1 MALAAAALFA
11 LALTACSS
19 DPTTDPSGGNTD
31 DAATTPAASP
41 SDTAAS
47 PDPLPTGSLT
57 PSENLDAI
65 AVSDAD
71 VPEITVPA
79 PWAISSTQTKVLR
92 DSSNAQVVGANSTVT
107 VNYVGVNGR
116 TGAVFDSSF
125 MRGKE
130 ATFSMGGV
138 ITGFKNGLT
147 GQKVGSRVLIGMTGA
162 DGYAQGNPQAGI
174 QASDSLV
181 FVVDII
187 AASYDEATG
196 EAVTPAAGLPT
207 VTMTEGKPELTF
219 PEGGVN
225 AEQLVV
231 QPLIKGPG
239 KAIEAESN
247 ISVKYRVWGAK
258 SGKLILDGWRGA
270 QTGKLSTLINGWKTG
285 LLGQTAGS
293 RVMLV
298 VPSADSYPNGEPS
311 KGLEAGEGVVYV
323 IDILDVK
330 AAS

>member
-1 MALAAAALFA
+1 MMRRRHPPHPRAIHPRLRTRSLRK
-11 LALTACSS
+11 
-19 DPTTDPSGGNTD
+19 
-31 DAATTPAASP
+31 ASFLLRI
-41 SDTAAS
+41 S
-47 PDPLPTGSLT
+47 T
-57 PSENLDAI
+57 PSL
-65 AVSDAD
+65 SPDAD

-125 MRGKE
+125 QRGKE

-138 ITGFKNGLT
+138 IAGFKNGLT

-174 QASDSLV
+174 QAGDSLV

-207 VTMTEGKPELTF
+207 VTMTEGKPEVTF

-247 ISVKYRVWGAK
+247 ISVKYRVWGRNPGNCIRGRLA
-258 SGKLILDGWRGA
+258 GGPDRQALDPHQRLEDRPAGADRGIAGDARRAIRGLVPQRRA
-270 QTGKLSTLINGWKTG
+270 QQGTGG
-285 LLGQTAGS
+285 
-293 RVMLV
+293 R
-298 VPSADSYPNGEPS
+298 
-311 KGLEAGEGVVYV
+311 
-323 IDILDVK
+323 
-330 AAS
+330 